1 VSVRA
6 AKIAFNAQRAAADT
20 DGMKTAAASSGS
32 LLLGLALSAVGVG
45 AWHTLLLVGLVFGL
59 GGLTIAGASTWL
71 PYRHRVVVAALSLP
85 AVAMF
90 LFG

>member
-1 VSVRA
+1 MR
-6 AKIAFNAQRAAADT
+6 
-20 DGMKTAAASSGS
+20 TAAASDAA
-32 LLLGLALSAVGVG
+32 LLLGLALSALGVG
-45 AWHTLLLVGLVFGL
+45 AWHTLLFVGVVFGL